1 VNQSNSKEERLFG
14 MLAYAKYQIEK
25 NRWLSKIPNP
35 TVEQS
40 AAFYAHYDDH
50 RLDELVQNVQVI
62 VLAYADEYAKEQ
74 LNKEL
79 DRYKKEVLSVELKKI
94 KVGYEVLPHVLDA
107 RSAMKAGA
115 PIVHDTIPDNICQ
128 YVSWGNK
135 QKTQEAIDNAEV
147 VVTKHLPYQLV
158 SASPVETRSTIAD
171 YDPTTED
178 YTLWTNTQIPHI
190 NRAALCGLVLGI
202 PFNKLR
208 VIVPEVGGSYGCKGY
223 IYNDTGIA
231 LVMARRLGR
240 PVKWV
245 DTREGIYRRTV
256 HARGSDVDA
265 TIAGD
270 KKGKITA
277 LHCKNYATLGAYS
290 TFNGPGA
297 PALLSA

>member
-1 VNQSNSKEERLFG
+1 VGE
-14 MLAYAKYQIEK
+14 
-25 NRWLSKIPNP
+25 
-35 TVEQS
+35 TV
-40 AAFYAHYDDH
+40 AAVAATTLEAAQ
-50 RLDELVQNVQVI
+50 RAV
-62 VLAYADEYAKEQ
+62 
-74 LNKEL
+74 
-79 DRYKKEVLSVELKKI
+79 KKI
-94 KVGYEVLPHVLDA
+94 KVAYEVLPHVLDA

-147 VVTKHLPYQLV
+147 VVKKHLPYQLV

-231 LVMARRLGR
+231 LNGKTARASCKMGGY
-240 PVKWV
+240 
-245 DTREGIYRRTV
+245 TRRNIQ
-256 HARGSDVDA
+256 
-265 TIAGD
+265 
-270 KKGKITA
+270 
-277 LHCKNYATLGAYS
+277 KNCACTWL
-290 TFNGPGA
+290 
-297 PALLSA
+297 